1 MPNVDEQR
9 GKAATKRAESEE
21 KGDRQE
27 GDGDPKEES
36 EEGTGKIKGRSRFSA
51 ALRSLSKTKTKRERE
66 LDKSTDRETR
76 SAEEEAQETPGELED
91 VASSISTDSGALAKT
106 KKKSLTRRLLLG
118 GLRKSG
124 KTPKGRPHSLAT
136 SDDISVEHLETTPL
150 PSPPGSP
157 TSAGSSTLQITISGK
172 KVEPAHAKKSGK
184 SRPKS
189 DTDYLTPAAEE
200 RKPRKKTTTTT
211 VTTRDTSSSTR
222 TTKLLVAKK
231 KPQSTERESPS
242 ASPSP
247 LITTTEST
255 RDTPPRERAPAK
267 PSRVQSASGSGAVR
281 KSQSSSASSRKLEL
295 MQQQRGHR
303 LNARPLADP
312 ANTEPQPSGQQSL
325 DPSTSPPAAED
336 GVSSAESAQ
345 TIANPPPVVRFE
357 VGSAVR
363 SPLSAYEAALAA
375 AASQQPNSNEELSDS
390 SIRRLSFAQQQ
401 LILGD
406 HDSIEG
412 RRETLH
418 YQSVASEYSNQDS
431 GSEDES
437 EEQADTTEPQNA
449 KPMPAFG
456 DLTMDQEMEPAIMTS
471 TSDKREH
478 LYKILVI
485 GELGTGKTSF
495 IKRYVHQFFSQN
507 YRATIGVDF
516 ALKVLQWDANTIVRL
531 QLWDIAGQERFGNMT
546 RVYYKEAVG
555 AFIVFDVT
563 RSGTFD
569 CVSKWKEDLDS
580 KVQLPDG
587 SPIPCILLANK
598 CDQEKQGIITQPEKM
613 DEYVRENG
621 FAGWFETSAKENINI
636 DEAARA
642 LVNKIL
648 INDKLISADL
658 ADGDKFNLSTA
669 DATGSDAKNKCS
681 C

>member
-9 GKAATKRAESEE
+9 GKAATKRAESEQSEE

-27 GDGDPKEES
+27 GDGDPKDES
-36 EEGTGKIKGRSRFSA
+36 EEATAKIKGRSRFTA

-91 VASSISTDSGALAKT
+91 VASSISTDSGALGKT

-172 KVEPAHAKKSGK
+172 KVEPSPAKKSGK

-222 TTKLLVAKK
+222 TTKLLVSKK
-231 KPQSTERESPS
+231 KPQSPERESPS

-267 PSRVQSASGSGAVR
+267 PSRVQSASGTGAVR

-295 MQQQRGHR
+295 MQQQQQRGHR
-303 LNARPLADP
+303 LNARPLAEL

-325 DPSTSPPAAED
+325 DPSTSPPAAEG

-431 GSEDES
+431 GSEDDS
-437 EEQADTTEPQNA
+437 EEQADTTEPENA

-456 DLTMDQEMEPAIMTS
+456 DLTMDQEMEPVRSRRRRIANS
-471 TSDKREH
+471 PV
-478 LYKILVI
+478 VI
-485 GELGTGKTSF
+485 YLRRSEEAPQVICWPPYSVCSRVSF
-495 IKRYVHQFFSQN
+495 N
-507 YRATIGVDF
+507 C
-516 ALKVLQWDANTIVRL
+516 
-531 QLWDIAGQERFGNMT
+531 AGGGR
-546 RVYYKEAVG
+546 
-555 AFIVFDVT
+555 
-563 RSGTFD
+563 
-569 CVSKWKEDLDS
+569 W
-580 KVQLPDG
+580 
-587 SPIPCILLANK
+587 
-598 CDQEKQGIITQPEKM
+598 
-613 DEYVRENG
+613 
-621 FAGWFETSAKENINI
+621 
-636 DEAARA
+636 
-642 LVNKIL
+642 
-648 INDKLISADL
+648 
-658 ADGDKFNLSTA
+658 
-669 DATGSDAKNKCS
+669 
-681 C
+681 